1 MLLFPKNIK
10 YTKRFSRRKRL
21 FGYQKT
27 QKTLL
32 GDFTLKALERGK
44 INNKQLEAIRR
55 TSRRILKKQGKS
67 WLNLF
72 PNSAITKKSDGA
84 RMGKGKG
91 NHKVWVCLVNEGT
104 MILELKGCHW
114 KQAKDC
120 LLQAKRKISL
130 KTLICLNKN
139 LIN

>member
-1 MLLFPKNIK
+1 MLLFQKISNIRKDFQEENDFQLPKAK
-10 YTKRFSRRKRL
+10 KP
-21 FGYQKT
+21 
-27 QKTLL
+27 LL

-55 TSRRILKKQGKS
+55 TSRRILKKQGKG

-91 NHKVWVCLVNEGT
+91 IIK
-104 MILELKGCHW
+104 LEFV
-114 KQAKDC
+114 
-120 LLQAKRKISL
+120 S
-130 KTLICLNKN
+130 
-139 LIN
+139 

>member
-1 MLLFPKNIK
+1 
-10 YTKRFSRRKRL
+10 
-21 FGYQKT
+21 
-27 QKTLL
+27 
-32 GDFTLKALERGK
+32 
-44 INNKQLEAIRR
+44 
-55 TSRRILKKQGKS
+55 
-67 WLNLF
+67 LF